1 VSSYLDA
8 LGLDPELVEQASQG
22 NKASHVQRTRGDRAD
37 QAVLPRSVQAKALP
51 GQLLWHELFMEG
63 NVTSSKIA
71 AATLFAFGTIGF
83 AANAA
88 AVETPFVYAGKTT
101 ISKTVANVAIVIP
114 VQIYVGADIGL
125 QAPTIQVKAVADLGD
140 LQRKIS
146 QLVAGANLPKNNC
159 GSYSANNPV
168 VSLTNTKLTF
178 ANGAAVF
185 HTNGD
190 VDVWD
195 CRENPVPNSKVE
207 WQMKGFGPLKTK
219 VPVVSTWPGNP
230 IKNKL
235 GTQPFSIDIPV
246 TLKRADGST
255 LAVDIGEAHADLG
268 GQYSDI
274 TKDILRLVKV
284 DVNQKLND
292 AIRNAVDPKALA
304 SQLPKDIVGTGIVL
318 DDARFV
324 ALDAGG
330 TLGAEAHASLK
341 LTGKNA
347 EAIGKLLYDEIKKKV
362 SGQ

>member
-1 VSSYLDA
+1 MTKRWILTAAVFA
-8 LGLDPELVEQASQG
+8 LAIAECAGE
-22 NKASHVQRTRGDRAD
+22 
-37 QAVLPRSVQAKALP
+37 AL
-51 GQLLWHELFMEG
+51 
-63 NVTSSKIA
+63 
-71 AATLFAFGTIGF
+71 
-83 AANAA
+83 
-88 AVETPFVYAGKTT
+88 AVETPVVYAGKTT
-101 ISKTVANVAIVIP
+101 VTKTVSNVPISIP
-114 VQIYVGADIGL
+114 IQIYLGADVGL
-125 QAPTIQVKAVADLGD
+125 KIPTILVKAVADLGD
-140 LQRKIS
+140 IQRKIP
-146 QLVAGANLPKNNC
+146 QFIAGANLPKDNC
-159 GSYSANNPV
+159 RSYSANNPV

-178 ANGAAVF
+178 ANGATVF

-190 VDVWD
+190 VDIWD

-207 WQMKGFGPLKTK
+207 WQMKSIGPIKTK

-246 TLKRADGST
+246 TLKRADDSM
-255 LAVDIGEAHADLG
+255 LAVDIGDAHADLG

-274 TKDILRLVKV
+274 TKEILRLVKV

-318 DDARFV
+318 DDAKFV
-324 ALDAGG
+324 VLDAGG